1 MTANAILASLV
12 APQRA
17 VPAAVARGCA
27 LAPILAATA
36 LSLALAGLVAARA
49 DHETPAAER
58 VDAAP
63 GAAQLGPH
71 DREVAIARA
80 RKLALV
86 AAAAGALCLPALS
99 AAGAAVALGAGFRLA
114 GARPAFRPT
123 LAAASLGLLP
133 AALRD
138 VLTVPALLR
147 HAPVRADEVPRLLP
161 SSLAALLPHGAGGPL
176 ALAAASVDLF
186 ALWSVALVALG
197 MAHAAGVPA
206 RRALAVTALLWIAW
220 VAVFRV
226 SVPTLLAAPALA

>member
-1 MTANAILASLV
+1 MTSTRLLAATLASP
-12 APQRA
+12 ARA
-17 VPAAVARGCA
+17 VPAAVARRSA
-27 LAPILAATA
+27 LAPIVLATA
-36 LSLALAGLVAARA
+36 ISLALAGAVAARG

-63 GAAQLGPH
+63 GAAKLTAH
-71 DREVAIARA
+71 ARDEAVAQA

-86 AAAAGALCLPALS
+86 GAAAAALLLPALS

-114 GARPAFRPT
+114 GARPPFRAA

-138 VLTVPALLR
+138 LLTLPALLR
-147 HAPVRADEVPRLLP
+147 HAPVRADEVQALLP
-161 SSLAALLPHGAGGPL
+161 SSLAALLPPGARGPL

-226 SVPTLLAAPALA
+226 SLPTLLAPLPA